1 MIMRAAIYTRI
12 RVEDQ
17 AGGRSRLDEQR
28 EICQAAADSKGW
40 VVAAEF
46 SDGPNGSNK
55 FVPPGLAQFLEAAC
69 SDDVDAAIIPSLA
82 SLGGSVSLILARLE
96 QLNKCGVIIVSCE
109 EGLDTE
115 SSSGRFAMKLFSTLT
130 ALKSDVTGAL
140 PSKGRD
146 ARGRIDGER
155 GGQLPMGYTRVFDAS
170 GSSLGVEIDEAVAET
185 VRYMFTLRSMGNSLQ
200 AIADKLNDFGVTTTR
215 EKKWHPSSV
224 KIVLDNED
232 KYRGGRRWKSS
243 YRWPRIL
250 EI

>member
-1 MIMRAAIYTRI
+1 MIIKAAIYTHI
-12 RVEDQ
+12 WAEEQDNS
-17 AGGRSRLDEQR
+17 AGGLDEQR
-28 EICQAAADSKGW
+28 EICLSMAAAKGW
-40 VVAAEF
+40 LVVVAF
-46 SDGPNGSNK
+46 SDGPK
-55 FVPPGLAQFLEAAC
+55 FLKKAIPPGLAQLLAAAG
-69 SDDVDAAIIPSLA
+69 SGEVGAVIIPSLA
-82 SLGGSVSLILARLE
+82 SLGGSARLVLKQLD
-96 QLNKCGVIIVSCE
+96 QLNKYGVIIVSCE
-109 EGLDTE
+109 EALDTE
-115 SSSGRFAMKLFSTLT
+115 TSSGRFALKVIGTLS
-130 ALKSDVTGAL
+130 ALKSDAVVSHT
-140 PSKGRD
+140 SKGRE

-155 GGQLPMGYTRVFDAS
+155 GGQLPMGYKRVFDAS